1 MSSLPRAPLV
11 GKTPPAGGGGTQVPK
26 GERLSSE
33 CETERLY
40 EEQLHLELTAIE
52 TLFVRVRVS
61 LCFSFSSAGLAL
73 SGADAPAVPL
83 FGFAIF
89 PRPGEIFP
97 KGGALG
103 KTGNIAGTAKASHF
117 ERLPRPGEVARKC
130 QKGARCLRSRR
141 RGQGCCQRARHT
153 AIRTLLVRAIVSQRR
168 WSNFTGLALS
178 GADAPAP
185 PKWEPLAKRCR
196 FAEID

>member
-1 MSSLPRAPLV
+1 M
-11 GKTPPAGGGGTQVPK
+11 PK

-61 LCFSFSSAGLAL
+61 LCFSFSSVGLTL

-97 KGGALG
+97 KGGA
-103 KTGNIAGTAKASHF
+103 KTSPFGRGGIALAMT
-117 ERLPRPGEVARKC
+117 E
-130 QKGARCLRSRR
+130 
-141 RGQGCCQRARHT
+141 RARMLT
-153 AIRTLLVRAIVSQRR
+153 RR
-168 WSNFTGLALS
+168 Q
-178 GADAPAP
+178 
-185 PKWEPLAKRCR
+185 KR
-196 FAEID
+196 E

>member
-1 MSSLPRAPLV
+1 MDNLSVNADALPPPLVGEALADRKVFANRHTLIANELSLPRAPLL

-103 KTGNIAGTAKASHF
+103 KEGKLFLYPLYSFA
-117 ERLPRPGEVARKC
+117 L
-130 QKGARCLRSRR
+130 
-141 RGQGCCQRARHT
+141 
-153 AIRTLLVRAIVSQRR
+153 AI
-168 WSNFTGLALS
+168 
-178 GADAPAP
+178 
-185 PKWEPLAKRCR
+185 C
-196 FAEID
+196 

>member
-1 MSSLPRAPLV
+1 M
-11 GKTPPAGGGGTQVPK
+11 PK
-26 GERLSSE
+26 GERLASE

-40 EEQLHLELTAIE
+40 EEQLHLELSAMR

-61 LCFSFSSAGLAL
+61 LCFSFSSVGLAL

-103 KTGNIAGTAKASHF
+103 KEGKLFLYPLYSFA
-117 ERLPRPGEVARKC
+117 L
-130 QKGARCLRSRR
+130 
-141 RGQGCCQRARHT
+141 
-153 AIRTLLVRAIVSQRR
+153 AI
-168 WSNFTGLALS
+168 
-178 GADAPAP
+178 
-185 PKWEPLAKRCR
+185 C
-196 FAEID
+196 

>member
-1 MSSLPRAPLV
+1 MYNLSVNADALPPPLVGEALADRKVFANRHTLIANELSLPRAPLV

-89 PRPGEIFP
+89 PPT
-97 KGGALG
+97 GGNL
-103 KTGNIAGTAKASHF
+103 
-117 ERLPRPGEVARKC
+117 
-130 QKGARCLRSRR
+130 
-141 RGQGCCQRARHT
+141 
-153 AIRTLLVRAIVSQRR
+153 SQRGSPWQR
-168 WSNFTGLALS
+168 GETVFVSSVQFCPCNLLKCCKYYDNVVFFCCKPTHFTVKS
-178 GADAPAP
+178 
-185 PKWEPLAKRCR
+185 R
-196 FAEID
+196 

>member
-1 MSSLPRAPLV
+1 M
-11 GKTPPAGGGGTQVPK
+11 PK

-52 TLFVRVRVS
+52 TLFVRVHVS
-61 LCFSFSSAGLAL
+61 LCFSFSSVGLAL

-103 KTGNIAGTAKASHF
+103 KEGKLFLYPLYSFA
-117 ERLPRPGEVARKC
+117 L
-130 QKGARCLRSRR
+130 
-141 RGQGCCQRARHT
+141 
-153 AIRTLLVRAIVSQRR
+153 AI
-168 WSNFTGLALS
+168 
-178 GADAPAP
+178 
-185 PKWEPLAKRCR
+185 C
-196 FAEID
+196 

>member
-1 MSSLPRAPLV
+1 MAPRGGTLNGADKLFPAVEAAYRRTVDALRAYPAQLYIKALLLYNLSVNADALPPPLVGEALADRKVFANRHTLIANELSLPRAPLV

-40 EEQLHLELTAIE
+40 EEQLHLELTAMR

-103 KTGNIAGTAKASHF
+103 KEGKLFLYPLYSFA
-117 ERLPRPGEVARKC
+117 L
-130 QKGARCLRSRR
+130 
-141 RGQGCCQRARHT
+141 
-153 AIRTLLVRAIVSQRR
+153 AI
-168 WSNFTGLALS
+168 
-178 GADAPAP
+178 
-185 PKWEPLAKRCR
+185 C
-196 FAEID
+196 

>member
-1 MSSLPRAPLV
+1 M
-11 GKTPPAGGGGTQVPK
+11 PK

-40 EEQLHLELTAIE
+40 EEQLHLELTAIG

-61 LCFSFSSAGLAL
+61 LCFSFSSVGLAL

-97 KGGALG
+97 KGGSPWQRGETVFVSSVQFCPCNLLKCG
-103 KTGNIAGTAKASHF
+103 KYYDNVVFFIAN
-117 ERLPRPGEVARKC
+117 
-130 QKGARCLRSRR
+130 RR
-141 RGQGCCQRARHT
+141 ILQ
-153 AIRTLLVRAIVSQRR
+153 
-168 WSNFTGLALS
+168 
-178 GADAPAP
+178 
-185 PKWEPLAKRCR
+185 
-196 FAEID
+196 

>member
-1 MSSLPRAPLV
+1 M
-11 GKTPPAGGGGTQVPK
+11 PK

-103 KTGNIAGTAKASHF
+103 KTGNIAGTAEASHF

-130 QKGARCLRSRR
+130 QKGARWHCEAMTE
-141 RGQGCCQRARHT
+141 RAR
-153 AIRTLLVRAIVSQRR
+153 IRTIRKEYL
-168 WSNFTGLALS
+168 
-178 GADAPAP
+178 
-185 PKWEPLAKRCR
+185 
-196 FAEID
+196 

>member
-1 MSSLPRAPLV
+1 M
-11 GKTPPAGGGGTQVPK
+11 PK

-40 EEQLHLELTAIE
+40 EEQLHLELTAMR

-61 LCFSFSSAGLAL
+61 LCFSFSSAWLAL

-103 KTGNIAGTAKASHF
+103 KEGNLFLYPLYSFALCNLLKCGKYYDNVGFS
-117 ERLPRPGEVARKC
+117 VAN
-130 QKGARCLRSRR
+130 
-141 RGQGCCQRARHT
+141 RH
-153 AIRTLLVRAIVSQRR
+153 ILQ
-168 WSNFTGLALS
+168 
-178 GADAPAP
+178 
-185 PKWEPLAKRCR
+185 
-196 FAEID
+196 

>member
-1 MSSLPRAPLV
+1 MPPPLSGEALAVRTVFQQTQSSFIENETSLPRAPLV

-26 GERLSSE
+26 GERLSSD

-40 EEQLHLELTAIE
+40 EKQLHLELTAMR

-103 KTGNIAGTAKASHF
+103 KEGKLFLYPLYNFA
-117 ERLPRPGEVARKC
+117 L
-130 QKGARCLRSRR
+130 
-141 RGQGCCQRARHT
+141 
-153 AIRTLLVRAIVSQRR
+153 AI
-168 WSNFTGLALS
+168 
-178 GADAPAP
+178 
-185 PKWEPLAKRCR
+185 C
-196 FAEID
+196 